1 LIWLCAVSFSVR
13 VPASSANLGPGFDC
27 IGLALDLWLRVDVEM
42 DGGDEIRVEGS
53 PDLLG
58 GDNLVVSAMRVARQ
72 RLNLELPGC
81 TLAISG
87 DIPVARGLG
96 SSAAAI
102 VAGIQTACLLAGADD
117 VTPRTIVNIAG
128 DLEGH
133 ADNASAAMLGGV
145 TIAVPTETGFVVE
158 ALVSELPWTPVVF
171 IPPMPG
177 FTQEARAVV
186 PRQTPLV
193 NAVANISR
201 AALLVYALQRQRAD
215 LLAEAMRDALH
226 QPFRAKIFSHLTP
239 CIDAA
244 LGAGALGAC
253 LSGAGPTIL
262 ALAEP
267 ERVDA
272 VGAAM
277 EAAAATAGVP
287 GTARSLPLAT
297 RGCHALPYG
306 PHHPNPCPVPTG

>member
-1 LIWLCAVSFSVR
+1 MSFSVLT
-13 VPASSANLGPGFDC
+13 PASSANLGPGFDC
-27 IGLALDLWLRVDVEM
+27 IGLALDLWLRVDVER
-42 DGGDEIRVEGS
+42 DDGDEIRVSGS

-72 RLNLELPGC
+72 RLGLELPGC
-81 TLAISG
+81 TLTITG

-102 VAGIQTACLLAGADD
+102 VAGIQAACLLAGAGD
-117 VTPRTIVNIAG
+117 VSPQTIVNIAG

-133 ADNASAAMLGGV
+133 ADNASAAVLGGI
-145 TIAVPTETGFVVE
+145 TLAVPTDTGFVVE
-158 ALVSELPWTPVVF
+158 SLASELSWTPVVF
-171 IPPMPG
+171 IPPIPG

-201 AALLVYALQRQRAD
+201 GALLVYALQQQRGD

-226 QPFRAKIFSHLTP
+226 QPFRARIFAHLTP
-239 CIDAA
+239 CIEAA
-244 LGAGALGAC
+244 LEAGALGAC

-267 ERVDA
+267 ERAEA
-272 VGAAM
+272 VARAM
-277 EAAAATAGVP
+277 ESAAHQSGVD
-287 GTARSLPLAT
+287 GQSRELAVAS
-297 RGCHALPYG
+297 RGCHVAGG
-306 PHHPNPCPVPTG
+306 PHPQPLSRGNGRGE